1 MSYDVGRREQRWT
14 ERLPGAFLM
23 VTVTLGVLWG
33 IELVDTSMDGR
44 LDGYGIRPRSVE
56 GLEGIVFAPFLHA
69 GFAHLFSNSLVF
81 AVLGVIAY
89 ASVPL
94 GRFVGLI
101 VITMLSSGLG
111 VWLFGAPNTL
121 IVGASGVIFGLL
133 GFLLFRGFAERS
145 PGAITVSIMML
156 LVYGGTISGILPGAS
171 YISWQA
177 HLFGFVGGAAA
188 AFLLRPPRPSR
199 FQPRL
204 ALRGRRAAC
213 GPARRE
219 RARSGAPRR
228 DRRRAASRG
237 ASPTSP
243 PAGCRR

>member
-1 MSYDVGRREQRWT
+1 MAFPVERREQRWT

-23 VTVTLGVLWG
+23 VAMTLAVLWG
-33 IELVDTSMDGR
+33 LELADSTMNGR
-44 LDGYGIRPRSVE
+44 LDDYGIRPRTVD
-56 GLEGIVFAPFLHA
+56 GLEGIAFAPFLHA
-69 GFAHLFSNSLVF
+69 GFAHLLSNSLVF

-101 VITMLSSGLG
+101 VIAVLSSGFG

-121 IVGASGVIFGLL
+121 TVGASGVIFGLL

-177 HLFGFVGGAAA
+177 HLFGFIGGAGA
-188 AFLLRPPRPSR
+188 AFLLRPARPSR
-199 FQPRL
+199 FRPDWR
-204 ALRGRRAAC
+204 
-213 GPARRE
+213 
-219 RARSGAPRR
+219 
-228 DRRRAASRG
+228 
-237 ASPTSP
+237 
-243 PAGCRR
+243 